1 MSHVWTHVRRPA
13 VTLAIATLLASGG
26 LVVAAPAAY
35 AASPTVVVA
44 EVYGGG
50 GNSGATWRSDF
61 VELFNHASTPV
72 DLTGWKV
79 SYWSAAGTT
88 ASSTLLS
95 GTIAAG
101 GRYLVKEADGANTGA
116 TALPI
121 PDAIET
127 VRGAGYRLRA

>member
-50 GNSGATWRSDF
+50 GNTLAPFRSDF
-61 VELFNHASTPV
+61 VELFNRGSSPV

-101 GRYLVKEADGANTGA
+101 GA
-116 TALPI
+116 TW
-121 PDAIET
+121 
-127 VRGAGYRLRA
+127 